1 MYPDSEHVH
10 QLRLSSVTRGWG
22 VCGEPARHFTG
33 RRFAQQWWLVVLVV
47 WSFSAWADETF
58 ERVSVVDPY
67 LELRT
72 GPGRGYPIT
81 TIAERGESVE
91 ILKRRTDWFKVR
103 TMRGKEGWVV
113 REQMER
119 TLTEAGVKTTFRD
132 ILVEDFLRRRV
143 EFGFSYGQFESDP
156 ILTAHVGY
164 RLHDNFLVELALSQ
178 VPGDFSSTS
187 LFYVSIVSQP
197 YPDSDWSP
205 FFSLGYGKF
214 NNKPKATL
222 VSAIETNADLANAGL
237 GVRYYMT
244 RRFVA
249 RFEFKQHVALID
261 FNRTDS
267 FKEWSVG
274 ISAFF

>member
-1 MYPDSEHVH
+1 M
-10 QLRLSSVTRGWG
+10 RA
-22 VCGEPARHFTG
+22 EPTG
-33 RRFAQQWWLVVLVV
+33 YLIIGRFAKQLWLLVLLLL
-47 WSFSAWADETF
+47 SFSVCADETF

-91 ILKRRTDWFKVR
+91 ILGRRTDWFKVR
-103 TMRGKEGWVV
+103 TARGKEGWVV

-132 ILVEDFLRRRV
+132 VLVEDYLRRRV
-143 EFGFSYGQFESDP
+143 EFGFAYGQFESDP
-156 ILTAHVGY
+156 ILTAHIGY
-164 RLHDNFLVELALSQ
+164 RLHDNFLAELALSQ

-187 LFYVSIVSQP
+187 LFYASIVSQP

-237 GVRYYMT
+237 GVRYYLT

-249 RFEFKQHVALID
+249 RFEFKQHVTLID

-267 FKEWSVG
+267 FKEWSLG

>member
-1 MYPDSEHVH
+1 
-10 QLRLSSVTRGWG
+10 
-22 VCGEPARHFTG
+22 
-33 RRFAQQWWLVVLVV
+33 
-47 WSFSAWADETF
+47 
-58 ERVSVVDPY
+58 
-67 LELRT
+67 
-72 GPGRGYPIT
+72 
-81 TIAERGESVE
+81 
-91 ILKRRTDWFKVR
+91 
-103 TMRGKEGWVV
+103 
-113 REQMER
+113 
-119 TLTEAGVKTTFRD
+119 
-132 ILVEDFLRRRV
+132 
-143 EFGFSYGQFESDP
+143 
-156 ILTAHVGY
+156 
-164 RLHDNFLVELALSQ
+164 
-178 VPGDFSSTS
+178 
-187 LFYVSIVSQP
+187 VSIVSQP

-237 GVRYYMT
+237 GVRYYLT